1 MIKNKQTINDIIVP
15 KLKYHLTLDYC
26 DLKGYFS
33 IKKNKM
39 IEPLAL

>member
-1 MIKNKQTINDIIVP
+1 MIKNKQTINDIIVL

-33 IKKNKM
+33 INNKSRNKKN
-39 IEPLAL
+39 